1 MSTADQSPSATEQT
15 AEDTTAAKA
24 PFLRVVSGNPT
35 DEDVAVL
42 VSVFAAAG
50 GSTDDAQP
58 EPRDEWGHPFDRM
71 RPPWGGAGSF
81 TNLRY

>member
-1 MSTADQSPSATEQT
+1 MSAAEGANPEEQNG
-15 AEDTTAAKA
+15 AAKS

-42 VSVFAAAG
+42 VAVLSSAG
-50 GSTDDAQP
+50 GSADAP
-58 EPRDEWGHPFDRM
+58 EPKTRDDWGHPVDRL
-71 RPPWGGAGSF
+71 RPQWGGAGSF